1 MPSSRGT
8 NIVKARDF
16 NHFFGEAM
24 ERNRAAG
31 DAVRRIHAE
40 RPFTNRED
48 IREAFDRELQRL
60 QPEFLAG
67 ELIELSK
74 QVDLLL
80 RTAHRRG
87 FRNIDDRRTALAELA
102 AEMAE
107 LSRAT
112 EWWLA
117 EDAQTPL
124 AFSLA
129 LIEKYRRVLV
139 MLADSIKLPE
149 RAGDAP
155 EDAAIGATVTAP
167 AMK

>member
-1 MPSSRGT
+1 
-8 NIVKARDF
+8 VKARDF
-16 NHFFGEAM
+16 NHFFGAAL

-60 QPEFLAG
+60 QPEFLAC
-67 ELIELSK
+67 ELVELSK
-74 QVDLLL
+74 QVDALL
-80 RTAHRRG
+80 HVGDRRG
-87 FRNIDDRRTALAELA
+87 YRVDGHRTELAELA

-107 LSRAT
+107 LTRAT

-124 AFSLA
+124 TFSLA